1 MSNSANS
8 QFGSAPRTP
17 FSFGQQ
23 SSPFNQTNAYTGAR
37 DNAMQQ
43 LLMMPRFQAGLP
55 GLFGR
60 AGSSMSYGGPP
71 SPGATQGIREMA
83 GMPGARITGNIMDP
97 WYGPNPNW
105 PPQNGGMSPPP
116 NPSFTEA
123 NQTGGMSPI
132 PQAPTFS
139 QYGAPTGDPYSA
151 FTKFS
156 QMPQQFD
163 PALMQNYGNVAG
175 FGLR

>member
-43 LLMMPRFQAGLP
+43 LLMMPRFQSGLP

-60 AGSSMSYGGPP
+60 AGSSMSYAGPQTPGG
-71 SPGATQGIREMA
+71 TQGIREEA
-83 GMPGARITGNIMDP
+83 GMPGGRITGNIMDF
-97 WYGPNPNW
+97 WYGPNR
-105 PPQNGGMSPPP
+105 QGMSQPPSP
-116 NPSFTEA
+116 TYSPFQTGDPM
-123 NQTGGMSPI
+123 QTGGMSPI